1 MSKSPITCHV
11 LDSTLGKPAAG
22 VRVQLEALSPLN
34 SQFHILATGETNS
47 DGRCPDLLTGHNAKD
62 VLVPK
67 GVYKMIFYTGEY
79 FEKASRATFY
89 PHVEVSLASDCRV
102 IARTNSRYEFAF
114 DCTAHRSSSSSQ
126 NRPIR
131 TITSPSSSRR
141 FRTPPTEVLSR
152 AHVASKS
159 TLILSA
165 PYADRSLKVV
175 GKQAPFLSLGA
186 RNTRRLEATVRR
198 ETDAQRQGCMAEQWS
213 V

>member
-89 PHVEVSLASDCRV
+89 PHVEIFFQL
-102 IARTNSRYEFAF
+102 TE
-114 DCTAHRSSSSSQ
+114 
-126 NRPIR
+126 
-131 TITSPSSSRR
+131 SPD
-141 FRTPPTEVLSR
+141 PHYHIPLLLS
-152 AHVASKS
+152 
-159 TLILSA
+159 
-165 PYADRSLKVV
+165 
-175 GKQAPFLSLGA
+175 PFSYTTYRG
-186 RNTRRLEATVRR
+186 
-198 ETDAQRQGCMAEQWS
+198 S
-213 V
+213 